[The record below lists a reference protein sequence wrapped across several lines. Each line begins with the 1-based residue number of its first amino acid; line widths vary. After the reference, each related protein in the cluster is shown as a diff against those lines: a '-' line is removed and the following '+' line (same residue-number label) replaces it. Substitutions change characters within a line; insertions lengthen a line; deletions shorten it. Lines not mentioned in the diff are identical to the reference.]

1 MYAKL
6 TATKFAFSD
15 WICTAFHQHW
25 WKAEWIT
32 GEPRISVKCE
42 RCGLK
47 WTPDVGPWIAGVKV

>member
-42 RCGLK
+42 RCGR
-47 WTPDVGPWIAGVKV
+47 VY